1 MLRLQDHMPFSPQN
15 RNLQHTDRLPSTSS
29 HCPERHNCEE
39 LMQTTRESE
48 VVPNFRHGLKAFA
61 SGRKLSLDTDILCY
75 WKTYSL
81 DNELRK
87 LAEVVLAVPATPV
100 SVGIKRFITNFK

>member
-1 MLRLQDHMPFSPQN
+1 MITCRSVLKIGIYSILIVCLLHQATARLESIKHI
-15 RNLQHTDRLPSTSS
+15 
-29 HCPERHNCEE
+29 CEE
-39 LMQTTRESE
+39 LMQTTRELE
-48 VVPNFRHGLKAFA
+48 VVPNLRHRSKAFA